1 MIVASVHTPRNSPV
15 RPHVDSTRASWPR
28 EVMVRCPSQIRAG
41 FFRQERLSHRTVHG
55 NYLDYVRTWG
65 KKKGLYSKMLKKA
78 YGKQLDDET
87 LKKLEGWMQTDHLI
101 APICDDPQN
110 FFLMF
115 RTLNNK
121 FSFENLSEFKKEFTG
136 DGWEGAVELANSA
149 VRLQLAAL

>member
-1 MIVASVHTPRNSPV
+1 
-15 RPHVDSTRASWPR
+15 
-28 EVMVRCPSQIRAG
+28 MVNMSMNVLNKDTCI
-41 FFRQERLSHRTVHG
+41 HRTP
-55 NYLDYVRTWG
+55 
-65 KKKGLYSKMLKKA
+65 
-78 YGKQLDDET
+78 
-87 LKKLEGWMQTDHLI
+87 LEGWMQTDHLL

-121 FSFENLSEFKKEFTG
+121 FSFEDLLEFKKEFTG